1 MREYENLKKISEN
14 REKQRSYYIPYQSL
28 EAALE
33 GDKTKSDFY
42 KLLNGDWQFK
52 YFERDIDAKLEN
64 DEWDTIKVPSNWQM
78 HGYEAPYYT
87 NVNYPYPVD
96 PPYVPDDNPCG
107 VYSFDFEIEKSWAE
121 RETYI
126 VFEGVC
132 SCIYLYINNK
142 YVGFSQG
149 SHLQAEF
156 DITKYIKEGKN
167 NLRAKVLKWCLGSY
181 LEDQDFFR
189 LNGIFRD
196 VYLLSREKGHI
207 KDIDV
212 SADTKNIYVS
222 CDNYEIYDQNG
233 NKTDLSNPVL
243 WNAEKPY
250 LYTVVVMGKTEF
262 IPIKAGMREVS
273 VSADGEL
280 LINGES
286 VKLKGVNHH
295 DTHPT
300 DGYCETEGFIKDEL
314 LKMKQLNIN
323 CIRTS
328 HYPPTPEFLNMCD
341 EMGFYVIDE
350 TDIETHGFASRHAGY
365 QYDQND
371 QWICRQPKWE
381 EAFVERIERMVE
393 RDKNHACVIMWSM
406 GNESNI
412 GRNHDAMIA
421 WCKNRDNSRLVHFES
436 ASITGDKADVDVR
449 SSMYTDVCSLIKK
462 ADEEDMRPVFLC
474 EYSHAMGNGPGD
486 VYDYVEAFYKRK
498 KLIGGCIWE
507 WADHTVMVDGVYMY
521 GGDFGEATDDGNFCC
536 DGLVFA
542 DRSFKAGS
550 LEAKYAYQNIKTEY
564 ENNTLKVTNLF
575 DFTNLN
581 EYTLYAS
588 LCVDGNEVAIRKFMP
603 DIAPHESAVLDLEFS
618 YPKKCKYG
626 AFVNISLKDKNDYEV
641 AMVQHRAECEIE
653 KVYVC
658 DKKAEIKED
667 GIFAYISAD
676 NCKIRFNKHYGAI
689 DSFIKDGREQI
700 CEPVRL
706 TAWRAPTDNDRRIKF
721 EWGLVNGDNRCGENL
736 NILMNKVYDCTVS
749 ENKITVNGA
758 MSAISRWPMF
768 KYTAEYEFFADGS
781 VKVSLNGDVKE
792 EFKTYLPR
800 LGFEIKSPKAND
812 GFEYFGMGE
821 KENYADMCH
830 HSKIGKYKS
839 VAENEYVPYITPQEH
854 GNHTKTKYLKMDN
867 GIEFYTDNE
876 FEFNVSNYSTE
887 ALTDATHTDELF
899 KNDLTN
905 IRIDYKVS
913 GIGSNSCGPELI
925 EKYRLS
931 EKKISFEFY
940 IK

>member
-42 KLLNGDWQFK
+42 KLLNGEWQFK

-107 VYSFDFEIEKSWAE
+107 VYSFDFEIEKGWTE

-132 SCIYLYINNK
+132 SCIYLYINDK

-280 LINGES
+280 LINGVS

-300 DGYCETEGFIKDEL
+300 DGYCETEEFIKDEL

-341 EMGFYVIDE
+341 EIGFYVIDE
-350 TDIETHGFASRHAGY
+350 TDIETHGFASRHSGY

-436 ASITGDKADVDVR
+436 ASITGDTADVDVR

-462 ADEEDMRPVFLC
+462 ADE
-474 EYSHAMGNGPGD
+474 
-486 VYDYVEAFYKRK
+486 
-498 KLIGGCIWE
+498 
-507 WADHTVMVDGVYMY
+507 
-521 GGDFGEATDDGNFCC
+521 
-536 DGLVFA
+536 
-542 DRSFKAGS
+542 
-550 LEAKYAYQNIKTEY
+550 
-564 ENNTLKVTNLF
+564 
-575 DFTNLN
+575 
-581 EYTLYAS
+581 
-588 LCVDGNEVAIRKFMP
+588 
-603 DIAPHESAVLDLEFS
+603 
-618 YPKKCKYG
+618 
-626 AFVNISLKDKNDYEV
+626 
-641 AMVQHRAECEIE
+641 
-653 KVYVC
+653 
-658 DKKAEIKED
+658 
-667 GIFAYISAD
+667 
-676 NCKIRFNKHYGAI
+676 
-689 DSFIKDGREQI
+689 
-700 CEPVRL
+700 
-706 TAWRAPTDNDRRIKF
+706 
-721 EWGLVNGDNRCGENL
+721 
-736 NILMNKVYDCTVS
+736 
-749 ENKITVNGA
+749 
-758 MSAISRWPMF
+758 
-768 KYTAEYEFFADGS
+768 
-781 VKVSLNGDVKE
+781 
-792 EFKTYLPR
+792 
-800 LGFEIKSPKAND
+800 
-812 GFEYFGMGE
+812 
-821 KENYADMCH
+821 
-830 HSKIGKYKS
+830 
-839 VAENEYVPYITPQEH
+839 
-854 GNHTKTKYLKMDN
+854 
-867 GIEFYTDNE
+867 
-876 FEFNVSNYSTE
+876 
-887 ALTDATHTDELF
+887 
-899 KNDLTN
+899 
-905 IRIDYKVS
+905 
-913 GIGSNSCGPELI
+913 
-925 EKYRLS
+925 
-931 EKKISFEFY
+931 
-940 IK
+940 